1 MTNTQNTPPAGAE
14 ESRALDADELQMAD
28 MARHPALGQLSDR
41 ELSDLISRLRSRRNR
56 ARDIADR
63 QAREARAKS
72 APAGATPATGN
83 AGTLSKHDY
92 LGAALERAMA
102 ERAARGGAADDSAEG
117 EGGDAPTQ
125 HDLAL
130 KAMALKK
137 AGEDGPNP
145 MLDVGSSLHPNDPDA
160 DEGKGPLSDRARRK
174 APSGAL
180 DHAGEL
186 PSRERSRTRY

>member
-1 MTNTQNTPPAGAE
+1 MTNTQNTLPASVE
-14 ESRALDADELQMAD
+14 EKRALDADELQMAD
-28 MARHPALGQLSDR
+28 MARYPALGQISGR

-72 APAGATPATGN
+72 APAGATPASGN

-92 LGAALERAMA
+92 LSAALERAMN
-102 ERAARGGAADDSAEG
+102 ERDTRGGAVDDSAEG
-117 EGGDAPTQ
+117 DDKPTQ

-130 KAMALKK
+130 KAMALKQ

-145 MLDVGSSLHPNDPDA
+145 MMEDGAPLQPDDPDA
-160 DEGKGPLSDRARRK
+160 SEGKGPLAEQERRI
-174 APSGAL
+174 APSGAFE
-180 DHAGEL
+180 DVGDK

>member
-1 MTNTQNTPPAGAE
+1 MTNTQNTPPASVE
-14 ESRALDADELQMAD
+14 EKRALDADELQMAD

-41 ELSDLISRLRSRRNR
+41 ELSDLISRLRSRRKR

-92 LGAALERAMA
+92 LSAALERAMA

-117 EGGDAPTQ
+117 DDKPTQ
-125 HDLAL
+125 HELAL
-130 KAMALKK
+130 KAMALKQ

-145 MLDVGSSLHPNDPDA
+145 MMEDGGALHPDDPDA
-160 DEGKGPLSDRARRK
+160 SEGTGPLADQKRRI
-174 APSGAL
+174 APSGAFE
-180 DHAGEL
+180 DVGDK

>member
-56 ARDIADR
+56 AR
-63 QAREARAKS
+63 
-72 APAGATPATGN
+72 
-83 AGTLSKHDY
+83 
-92 LGAALERAMA
+92 
-102 ERAARGGAADDSAEG
+102 
-117 EGGDAPTQ
+117 
-125 HDLAL
+125 
-130 KAMALKK
+130 
-137 AGEDGPNP
+137 
-145 MLDVGSSLHPNDPDA
+145 
-160 DEGKGPLSDRARRK
+160 RK

>member
-1 MTNTQNTPPAGAE
+1 MTNTQNTPPASVE
-14 ESRALDADELQMAD
+14 EKRALDADEMQMAD

-41 ELSDLISRLRSRRNR
+41 DLSDLISRLRSRRKR

-72 APAGATPATGN
+72 APAGTTPATGN

-92 LGAALERAMA
+92 LSAALERAIA
-102 ERAARGGAADDSAEG
+102 ERAARGGAADDSAES
-117 EGGDAPTQ
+117 DDKPTQ

-130 KAMALKK
+130 KAMALKQ

-145 MLDVGSSLHPNDPDA
+145 MMEDGGALHPDDPDA
-160 DEGKGPLSDRARRK
+160 SEGKGPLADQKRRI

-180 DHAGEL
+180 EDVGDK

>member
-1 MTNTQNTPPAGAE
+1 MTSNQTPPASVE
-14 ESRALDADELQMAD
+14 EKRALDADELQMAD
-28 MARHPALGQLSDR
+28 MARHPALGLHSDR
-41 ELSDLISRLRSRRNR
+41 ELSDLISRLRSRRKR

-92 LGAALERAMA
+92 LSAALERAMA
-102 ERAARGGAADDSAEG
+102 ERDARGGKAQEGAEG
-117 EGGDAPTQ
+117 EDDNAPTQ

-130 KAMALKK
+130 KAMAMKQ
-137 AGEDGPNP
+137 AGEAGPNP
-145 MLDVGSSLHPNDPDA
+145 MMEDGGALHPEDPDA
-160 DEGKGPLSDRARRK
+160 SEGKGPLSDQGRRK